1 MSYKSKRLRKPVHN
15 KKKKKKK
22 LVSAPKAKRNNTDMS
37 AFKDFVMDKPRI
49 MSEIHSRIDRA
60 IRIFESYDRIQLLGG
75 IGLKL
80 IDNLPTIDKVLDA
93 QMYGNGKLN
102 LDDKA
107 EVVMEYAMN
116 FGTAMASKST
126 EAPTKETLDE
136 LYQTLSDISQLYNVY
151 DMPVTETDYDAWLTW
166 MVHMD
171 HIFVRG
177 EGYASI
183 VETVFDELFIPHDD
197 FFKNRYGFGF
207 ATLKTFCTEIERFIL
222 SKIGNMGGSYLAGQR
237 WKEDSEKQY
246 GTGDD
251 AIERMLQDKP
261 ENGVMGSM
269 PDRSPDLFA
278 AGPQHLL
285 VYQPDDFGNSD
296 KIFWVVPQTDEQRA
310 LYEKLSWNLGD
321 NAAFL
326 AEGDYKGNVMSGM
339 ELYKKP
345 LVKIEEKYFC
355 FTPMIPHRN
364 MIAIAE
370 SLIKEDGKYYEK
382 HYRSNTEPQS
392 RDQYMEHRVA
402 ELFKRLMPKAK
413 IHPSVSYKTDD
424 GEKMVKT
431 ELDVLCLSEK
441 ATYLIEIKGHELS
454 NADKVKI
461 KGFKDKFSD
470 SVGYG
475 CYQACR
481 AENHILNEDATF
493 HKKQENI
500 VVDKN
505 LPVFKIVVT
514 LQHFSSVIGHFE
526 YLVKC
531 GLMEPD
537 YWNVW
542 AVSLYDLIV
551 VFDQIDKEESL
562 MEYLVA
568 HSNIQKAKIEFQD
581 ELDVIANYL
590 SGRINEILKAR
601 PSMIIGGSED
611 FDAKYE
617 NRLPLIT
624 NTLE

>member
-1 MSYKSKRLRKPVHN
+1 MSYKSKRLRKLVHN

-22 LVSAPKAKRNNTDMS
+22 QVSAPKVKRNNTKMS
-37 AFKDFVMDKPRI
+37 AFKNFVMDKTRI
-49 MSEIHSRIDRA
+49 MSEIRSRIDKV
-60 IRIFESYDRIQLLGG
+60 IEIFESYDRIQLLGG

-93 QMYGNGKLN
+93 QMYCDGNLN
-102 LDDKA
+102 LDEKA

-116 FGTAMASKST
+116 FGTAMVCTST
-126 EAPTKETLDE
+126 EAPTKGILND
-136 LYQTLSDISQLYNVY
+136 LYQTLSELSQLYNFY
-151 DMPVTETDYDAWLTW
+151 DMPVPETDSDAWLTW

-183 VETVFDELFIPHDD
+183 VEKVFDDLFLPHDD
-197 FFKNRYGFGF
+197 FFKNKYGFGF
-207 ATLKTFCTEIERFIL
+207 ATLKAFCTEIERFIL
-222 SKIGNMGGSYLAGQR
+222 SKIGNMGGAYMAWQR
-237 WKEDSEKQY
+237 WKEDLEKQY
-246 GTGDD
+246 GTGED
-251 AIERMLQDKP
+251 AIERMLQDKS

-285 VYQPDDFGNSD
+285 VYQPDDFGSSD
-296 KIFWVVPQTDEQRA
+296 KIFWVVPQNDEQHA

-321 NAAFL
+321 NASFL
-326 AEGDYKGNVMSGM
+326 AEGDYKGNVMNGI

-345 LVKIEEKYFC
+345 LVKVGEKYFC

-370 SLIKEDGKYYEK
+370 SLIKEDSKYYEK
-382 HYRSNTEPQS
+382 HYRNNTEPQS
-392 RDQYMEHRVA
+392 RDQYIEHRVA
-402 ELFKRLMPKAK
+402 ELFNSLMHKAK
-413 IHPSVSYKTDD
+413 IYPSVSYKTDD
-424 GEKMVKT
+424 GEKLVKT

-500 VVDKN
+500 VVDKG

-514 LQHFSSVIGHFE
+514 LQHFSSVIGHFK
-526 YLVKC
+526 YLVNC

-562 MEYLVA
+562 MDYHVA
-568 HSNIQKAKIEFQD
+568 HSNIQRAGVEFQD
-581 ELDVIANYL
+581 ELDVFANYL
-590 SGRINEILKAR
+590 NGGIEEIIRLH
-601 PSMIIGGSED
+601 PPILIGGSEI
-611 FDAKYE
+611 FDTKYE
-617 NRLPLIT
+617 KLLPLA
-624 NTLE
+624 

>member
-1 MSYKSKRLRKPVHN
+1 MSYKSKGLRKPVHN

-22 LVSAPKAKRNNTDMS
+22 PVSTPKVKQNNSDMS
-37 AFKDFVMDKPRI
+37 AFKDFVMDKPMI
-49 MSEIHSRIDRA
+49 ISEIHSRINKA

-80 IDNLPTIDKVLDA
+80 IDNLPTIDKVFDA
-93 QMYGNGKLN
+93 QMYGDGKLN

-126 EAPTKETLDE
+126 EAPTKEILDD

-151 DMPVTETDYDAWLTW
+151 DMPVSKTDYEAWLIW

-183 VETVFDELFIPHDD
+183 VEKVFDELFLPHDD

-207 ATLKTFCTEIERFIL
+207 ATLKSFCTEIERFIL
-222 SKIGNMGGSYLAGQR
+222 SKIGNMGGSYLAWQR

-246 GTGDD
+246 GTGED

-278 AGPQHLL
+278 ANPQHLL
-285 VYQPDDFGNSD
+285 VYQPDDFGSSE
-296 KIFWVVPQTDEQRA
+296 KIFWVVPQSGEQRA

-345 LVKIEEKYFC
+345 LIKVGEKYFC

-392 RDQYMEHRVA
+392 RDQYMERRVA
-402 ELFKRLMPKAK
+402 ELFNHLMPKAK
-413 IHPSVSYKTDD
+413 IYSSVSYKTDD
-424 GEKMVKT
+424 SVKLVKT
-431 ELDVLCLSEK
+431 ELDVLCQSEK

-475 CYQACR
+475 CYQSCR
-481 AENHILNEDATF
+481 AERHILNEDAVF

-500 VVDKN
+500 VVDKS

-514 LQHFSSVIGHFE
+514 LQHFSSVIGHFK

-562 MEYLVA
+562 KDYLVA
-568 HSNIQKAKIEFQD
+568 HSNVQKAEIEFQD
-581 ELDVIANYL
+581 ELDVFASYMN
-590 SGRINEILKAR
+590 GNINEIIKSR
-601 PSMIIGGSED
+601 PSMIIGGSEE

-617 NRLPLIT
+617 NRLPLV
-624 NTLE
+624 